1 MVVHWCLCGVVMA
14 VVSVFVVQWY
24 SGVCVVH
31 WCVWY
36 SGVCVVQWCVCGT
49 VVCAAKPGILEIQI
63 MFSARLLP
71 VQPAL
76 PPFLDQTA

>member
-14 VVSVFVVQWY
+14 VVSVFVVQ
-24 SGVCVVH
+24 
-31 WCVWY
+31 WY

-76 PPFLDQTA
+76 PPFLDQTT

>member
-14 VVSVFVVQWY
+14 VVSVFVVQ
-24 SGVCVVH
+24 
-31 WCVWY
+31 WY